1 MREKL
6 AFLPS
11 ASSCAFPSSPLGQ
24 LWHTL
29 NQLVKQ
35 AEKHT
40 GNKREPVSP
49 RDLNQLC
56 KGSVGGRVAE
66 KGGGQ
71 TLSLSE
77 LKVLW

>member
-1 MREKL
+1 M
-6 AFLPS
+6 
-11 ASSCAFPSSPLGQ
+11 
-24 LWHTL
+24 L

-49 RDLNQLC
+49 RDLNQLH
-56 KGSVGGRVAE
+56 KGSVGGRGAK

-71 TLSLSE
+71 TLGLSE